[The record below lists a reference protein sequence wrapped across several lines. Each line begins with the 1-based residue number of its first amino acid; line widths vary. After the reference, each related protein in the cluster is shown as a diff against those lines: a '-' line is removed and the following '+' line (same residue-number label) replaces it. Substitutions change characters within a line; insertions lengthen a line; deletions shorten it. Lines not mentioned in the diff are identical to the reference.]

1 MTTGII
7 TAATPARGE
16 AIPMDDFL
24 LRALI
29 AGFGVAVICG
39 PLGAFVVWR
48 RMAFFGS
55 TLAHSALL
63 GVALGYLLHFDMT
76 LGMFAVSLVLAALLY
91 VAEQRKTLATDTLL
105 GVLAHT
111 ALAAGIVMVAFL
123 DTLRT
128 DLLSLLFGDILSVG
142 EADIYWIYG
151 GGGVA
156 LAALAWIW
164 RPLLALTVHEEMA
177 EVEGVHATLVRF
189 VFMILLAI
197 VIAVSLKIVGLLLIT
212 SLLEIPAATARHLS
226 RTPEQMAVLAS
237 VIGCVTVAAG
247 LAESFAWDLP
257 SGAAIVLTAALIFAI
272 VSLLPRR
279 TKARAKA

>member
-1 MTTGII
+1 MAPMTVMTIRLI
-7 TAATPARGE
+7 AT
-16 AIPMDDFL
+16 PMDDFL

-29 AGFGVAVICG
+29 AGLGVAVICG

-76 LGMFAVSLVLAALLY
+76 LGMFIVSLVLAALLY
-91 VAEQRKTLATDTLL
+91 FAEQRKALATDTLL
-105 GVLAHT
+105 GVLAH
-111 ALAAGIVMVAFL
+111 ASLAAGIVMVAFL

-128 DLLSLLFGDILSVG
+128 DLLSLLFGDILSVR
-142 EADIYWIYG
+142 DVDLYWIYG
-151 GGGVA
+151 GGAVA

-177 EVEGVHATLVRF
+177 EVEGVRGTLVRF

-212 SLLEIPAATARHLS
+212 SLLVIPAATARHLS
-226 RTPEQMAVLAS
+226 RTPEQMAGFAAI
-237 VIGCVTVAAG
+237 IGCVTVAGG
-247 LAESFAWDLP
+247 LAESYIWDLP
-257 SGAAIVLTAALIFAI
+257 SGAAIVLTASLVFAI
-272 VSLLPRR
+272 VALWPRGL
-279 TKARAKA
+279 TKQA

>member
-1 MTTGII
+1 MVPMTVM
-7 TAATPARGE
+7 
-16 AIPMDDFL
+16 AIPTIVTPMDDFL

-29 AGFGVAVICG
+29 AGLGVAVICG

-76 LGMFAVSLVLAALLY
+76 LGMFVVSVVLAALLY
-91 VAEQRKTLATDTLL
+91 FAEQRKTLATDTLL
-105 GVLAHT
+105 GVLAH
-111 ALAAGIVMVAFL
+111 ASLAAGIVMVAFL
-123 DTLRT
+123 DSLRT
-128 DLLSLLFGDILSVG
+128 DLLSLLFGDILSVR
-142 EADIYWIYG
+142 DVDLYWIYG
-151 GGGVA
+151 GGA
-156 LAALAWIW
+156 LALVALAWIW

-177 EVEGVHATLVRF
+177 EVEGVRATLVRF

-212 SLLEIPAATARHLS
+212 SLLVIPAATARHLS
-226 RTPEQMAVLAS
+226 KTPEQMAAFAA

-247 LAESFAWDLP
+247 LAESYVWDLP
-257 SGAAIVLTAALIFAI
+257 SGAAIVLTASLVFAVVALW
-272 VSLLPRR
+272 PRR
-279 TKARAKA
+279 VSKRA

>member
-1 MTTGII
+1 MTTG
-7 TAATPARGE
+7 TLTVPTSGRGRTT
-16 AIPMDDFL
+16 PMDDFL

-63 GVALGYLLHFDMT
+63 GVAFGYLLHFDMT

-91 VAEQRKTLATDTLL
+91 VAEQRKMLATDTLL

-142 EADIYWIYG
+142 AADIYWIYG
-151 GGGVA
+151 GGAVA
-156 LAALAWIW
+156 LAALVWIW

-197 VIAVSLKIVGLLLIT
+197 VVAVSLKIVGLLLIT
-212 SLLEIPAATARHLS
+212 SLLVIPAATARHLS

-237 VIGCVTVAAG
+237 VIGCITVAAG

-257 SGAAIVLTAALIFAI
+257 SGAAIVLTAAALFTV

>member
-1 MTTGII
+1 
-7 TAATPARGE
+7 
-16 AIPMDDFL
+16 MDDFL

-29 AGFGVAVICG
+29 AGLGVAVICG

-63 GVALGYLLHFDMT
+63 GVALGYVLHFDLT
-76 LGMFAVSLVLAALLY
+76 LGMFAVSLVLAGLLY
-91 VAEQRKTLATDTLL
+91 LAEQRKSLATDTLL

-111 ALAAGIVMVAFL
+111 ALAAGIVLVAFL

-142 EADIYWIYG
+142 KMDIVWIYG
-151 GGGVA
+151 GGVFALVA
-156 LAALAWIW
+156 LAFIW

-177 EVEGVHATLVRF
+177 EVEGVNATLVRF
-189 VFMILLAI
+189 VFMILLAV

-212 SLLEIPAATARHLS
+212 SLLVIPAATARRLS
-226 RTPEQMAVLAS
+226 RTPEQMAVIAS
-237 VIGCVTVAAG
+237 VVGCITVVAG
-247 LAESFAWDLP
+247 LAESYAWDLP
-257 SGAAIVLTAALIFAI
+257 SGAAIVLTGAILFAL
-272 VSLLPRR
+272 VSLWPRAR
-279 TKARAKA
+279 TARS